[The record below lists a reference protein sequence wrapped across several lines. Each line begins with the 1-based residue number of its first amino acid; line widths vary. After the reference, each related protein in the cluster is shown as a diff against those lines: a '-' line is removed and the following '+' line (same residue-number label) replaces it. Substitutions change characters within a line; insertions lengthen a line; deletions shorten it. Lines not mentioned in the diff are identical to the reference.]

1 MPKPSNDE
9 LRKNDKDGYMHRC
22 IPAVIK
28 EGADQKQ
35 ASGKCL
41 GMWNSAKEDMELE
54 LGLTESVEL
63 EAVRRNFR
71 KDVIYTGNFVHPTN
85 GKRFTMTPERLQRL
99 ERNVHRMRKNG
110 VNIPIYHGHDQSK
123 PLGNIGNAMIDSDR
137 LMLDHEFADDDAVTL
152 AKRAKF
158 VSIKTNPNYVDCHGN
173 EYGEVIEHVAITAE
187 PVITGQGEFLK
198 LSRETE
204 AGEQTNTEVHPM
216 LPKVLEKL
224 GLPADAD
231 EATVL
236 SRIDEVA
243 NPAPVQLSMEVVGIV
258 TEAIDTRLSGLVD
271 KSKLSPAC
279 AKALKLALVGEEGKE
294 NVLCLSGE
302 AIGQKRSLANQVID
316 ILEKNEP
323 VDMTERTGAQ
333 APEGSVTL
341 SRKESKDEESGEK
354 LSREAIDK
362 ETDRLAGLVNNRGK

>member
-1 MPKPSNDE
+1 MD
-9 LRKNDKDGYMHRC
+9 
-22 IPAVIK
+22 
-28 EGADQKQ
+28 
-35 ASGKCL
+35 
-41 GMWNSAKEDMELE
+41 LE

-63 EAVRRNFR
+63 EAVRRDFR
-71 KDVIYTGNFVHPTN
+71 KDVIHTGSFVHPTN

-110 VNIPIYHGHDQSK
+110 VNIPIYNGHDQSK

-152 AKRAKF
+152 AKRAQF

-204 AGEQTNTEVHPM
+204 ADEQTNTEVHPM

-224 GLPADAD
+224 GLPTDAD

-243 NPAPVQLSMEVVGIV
+243 NPAPIQLSMEVVGIV

-271 KSKLSPAC
+271 KSKLSPAS

-302 AIGQKRSLANQVID
+302 AIGKKRSLANQLID

-323 VDMTERTGAQ
+323 VDMTEKTGAQ

-341 SRKESKDEESGEK
+341 SRQESKDEESGEK
-354 LSREAIDK
+354 LSRETIDK